1 MKAFFELVVCED
13 VERKEEQNR
22 GFICKV
28 TVTSVLLLCWESTSG
43 NGKELSLLPSQ
54 TAFL

>member
-43 NGKELSLLPSQ
+43 NEKELSLLPSQ